1 MRRVFTPILIVI
13 SLLLI
18 LPDSARAQS
27 GQATLVNRALVDA
40 KQTWSGPQAGAAFAG
55 KTING
60 ISFPRGY
67 QPVGSFSALFPS
79 QGSSSWLALST
90 GSFGNPQNSK
100 DYLLT
105 IQILDLNWG
114 NGNGDIYD
122 PIILSDPK
130 GKIKSTNIVNAS
142 TPTRYLTGADFNPQA
157 FVQASDGTF
166 WVAEA
171 YGPSLLHFR
180 DNGQL
185 LDTPIP
191 LSGAGALQGM
201 GLVPGGKQLLIAQR
215 EQGSNVVLRGF
226 DTTKKQLTD
235 ASVTY
240 QLSDPSHNVSDL
252 AMINTNQA
260 VVIEQDSQQGAAAKF
275 KMIFMVDLSK
285 NPAGKTP
292 LVDLL
297 NIADPNGIAT
307 SKVFSGQPANGFGLS
322 GPFKFP
328 YVDVAAVY
336 PLNEN
341 TLLIVNDNHLPNG
354 TGRSAN
360 QADDSD
366 FIAVQI
372 P

>member
-1 MRRVFTPILIVI
+1 MRRAFLLVLVIVC
-13 SLLLI
+13 LLLA
-18 LPDSARAQS
+18 LPYSARAQN
-27 GQATLVNRALVDA
+27 GQATLLNRALVDA

-79 QGSSSWLALST
+79 QGSDSWLALST
-90 GSFGNPQNSK
+90 GSFGNQQNSK

-105 IQILDLNWG
+105 IQVLGLNWG

-122 PIILSDPK
+122 PVILSDPK
-130 GKIKSTNIVNAS
+130 KKVSGTNIVNAS
-142 TPTRYLTGADFNPQA
+142 TSTRYLTGADFNPQA
-157 FVQASDGTF
+157 FVQLSDSSF

-185 LDTPIP
+185 LDAPIP

-201 GLVPGGKQLLIAQR
+201 GLIPGTKQLIIALHG
-215 EQGSNVVLRGF
+215 QGSNVVFRVF
-226 DTTKKQLTD
+226 DAAKKTLGD
-235 ASVTY
+235 PVSTY
-240 QLSDPSHNVSDL
+240 QLSDASHNVSDV
-252 AMINTNQA
+252 AMVNGTQA

-275 KMIFMVDLSK
+275 KMIFLVDLSVD
-285 NPAGKTP
+285 PAKKSP
-292 LVDLL
+292 LADLL

-307 SKVFSGQPANGFGLS
+307 SSLFAEQPANGFGLS
-322 GPFKFP
+322 SPFKFP
-328 YVDVAAVY
+328 YMDVSAVY
-336 PLNEN
+336 PVNDK
-341 TLLIVNDNHLPNG
+341 TLLVVNNNHLPNG
-354 TGRSAN
+354 TARSAN
-360 QADDSD
+360 RADDSD
-366 FIAVQI
+366 FITIQV